1 MDCEKKS
8 GSKFHGM
15 IWVLLMIRIYENHVI
30 TEVDVMPRILSVL
43 ANIQKCT
50 KYICDRKQRT

>member
-1 MDCEKKS
+1 MECDKKG

-15 IWVLLMIRIYENHVI
+15 ISVHLIIHIYENRVI

-43 ANIQKCT
+43 VNIK
-50 KYICDRKQRT
+50 K